1 MERKLDTIVCN
12 AWGFSSAIDP
22 GHRYKKL
29 LLCNT
34 CDFCTIFEHLTMPEG
49 PELYKNSQF
58 VNRVCKGLI
67 FSGKIVKSA
76 VSVKNPDVEF
86 PACDYSIHSESRGK
100 EMALILTSLNSDS
113 KGKKIKKENGSECE
127 QKRIRILFRFGMSGK
142 FTFGPIKDL
151 HKHAHLNF
159 YTKEKPVMV
168 LSFVDVR
175 RFVYLT
181 VIFYQCY
188 VLLISSDV
196 FHLDGDTLS
205 LRWAN
210 TRGPVPVTSPRN

>member
-1 MERKLDTIVCN
+1 
-12 AWGFSSAIDP
+12 
-22 GHRYKKL
+22 
-29 LLCNT
+29 
-34 CDFCTIFEHLTMPEG
+34 MPEG

-100 EMALILTSLNSDS
+100 EMALILTPLNSDS
-113 KGKKIKKENGSECE
+113 KGKRIKKENGSECE
-127 QKRIRILFRFGMSGK
+127 QKRTRILFRFGMSGK

-175 RFVYLT
+175 RFVCLI
-181 VIFYQCY
+181 VLSFCQFY
-188 VLLISSDV
+188 VLLIMISSFGWLHIRV
-196 FHLDGDTLS
+196 
-205 LRWAN
+205 
-210 TRGPVPVTSPRN
+210 VI

>member
-1 MERKLDTIVCN
+1 MERKLGTIVCN
-12 AWGFSSAIDP
+12 AWGFSSSLNP
-22 GHRYKKL
+22 GHSTYVIPVISAL
-29 LLCNT
+29 
-34 CDFCTIFEHLTMPEG
+34 IFEHLTMPEG

-76 VSVKNPDVEF
+76 VSIKNPDVEF

-100 EMALILTSLNSDS
+100 EMALILTPLNSDS
-113 KGKKIKKENGSECE
+113 KGKKIKKRNGSECE
-127 QKRIRILFRFGMSGK
+127 QKRTRILFRFGMSGK

-175 RFVYLT
+175 RFVYLI
-181 VIFYQCY
+181 VIFLSMFCF
-188 VLLISSDV
+188 VNSD
-196 FHLDGDTLS
+196 
-205 LRWAN
+205 
-210 TRGPVPVTSPRN
+210 